1 MYPLLQ
7 GLLQVSDTDPLLKK
21 EIEEV
26 LAKLNTIRNLTDG
39 FVKIARQKNIP
50 LYYSNDSGV
59 DDDIFGWLPS
69 ATVSSVAFPK
79 GTWTPADTKNG
90 TTEKEMLKT
99 AQKMCLSQAVQ
110 SFTAELEAG
119 TFDALSTY
127 RIIFLEETD
136 AQGNSLRLV
145 CGRSSGGELGL
156 YVDQVRPGRRWC
168 DAGSAWLATNA

>member
-1 MYPLLQ
+1 MYTHLQALL
-7 GLLQVSDTDPLLKK
+7 LAEDTNPQLKA
-21 EIEEV
+21 EIKEV
-26 LAKLNTIRNLTDG
+26 LAKLNTIRSLTDS

-50 LYYSNDSGV
+50 LYYNTELGV
-59 DDDIFGWLPS
+59 DADIFGWLPS

-79 GTWTPADTKNG
+79 GTWTPVDTTKG

-119 TFDALSTY
+119 TFDVLSTY

-136 AQGNSLRLV
+136 AQGNSLKLL
-145 CGRSSGGELGL
+145 CGRCSGGELDL
-156 YVDQVRPGRRWC
+156 YVDRVNPDAWWD
-168 DAGSAWLATNA
+168 DAGFAWLATNA